1 MLGLEEDSEIACS
14 QTPLPCALEAT
25 EVGRLAAVG
34 YDHTAPRMACPWLRV
49 HSDPLI
55 YQNKDFFLPYLNW
68 DLKRSTGLL
77 STKSLRFTGET

>member
-55 YQNKDFFLPYLNW
+55 YQNKDFFFTLPELESQKKHW
-68 DLKRSTGLL
+68 LA
-77 STKSLRFTGET
+77 EH

>member
-55 YQNKDFFLPYLNW
+55 YQNKDFFFTLPELGSQKKHW
-68 DLKRSTGLL
+68 LA
-77 STKSLRFTGET
+77 EH